1 MLSESRRSEQR
12 NTALATLVGVTQ
24 ALSVAKDACGFPPAQ
39 IALGSAC
46 ALLTTI
52 KVRPAPHQRDSD

>member
-1 MLSESRRSEQR
+1 MLSGSQRLEQR
-12 NTALATLVGVTQ
+12 KTALATLVGVTQ
-24 ALSVAKDACGFPPAQ
+24 VLSVAKDACGFPPAQ

-52 KVRPAPHQRDSD
+52 KVCPTLQQ